1 LLEAYYY
8 EVYFTSRIINPD
20 GSISLVMNR
29 FFSTS
34 AEPTSLVGTSWN
46 EIIYEIR
53 NTTMDISIM
62 PWKNMREVSNLVWMG
77 ELYNMYLLDLQ
88 DAGRYGVTL
97 SISEYRYQIRTFRYY
112 KKVDFL
118 MGIIGGAML
127 LFYLLLWVPFNYI
140 NKTIHQIR
148 NTENLMLLNKDK

>member
-1 LLEAYYY
+1 
-8 EVYFTSRIINPD
+8 
-20 GSISLVMNR
+20 MNR

-62 PWKNMREVSNLVWMG
+62 PWKNMKDVSNLVWMG
-77 ELYNMYLLDLQ
+77 ELYNMYLLNLQ

-97 SISEYRYQIRTFRYY
+97 SIS
-112 KKVDFL
+112 
-118 MGIIGGAML
+118 
-127 LFYLLLWVPFNYI
+127 
-140 NKTIHQIR
+140 
-148 NTENLMLLNKDK
+148 